1 MADLLDKIKEAE
13 QMLGN
18 EEQAIEIAKL
28 MNLRNFEAILTLVL
42 FGIKKTFA
50 TTILAMVV
58 IIVSSTHICMPMM
71 KLTHKL

>member
-28 MNLRNFEAILTLVL
+28 MNLRNFDEE
-42 FGIKKTFA
+42 
-50 TTILAMVV
+50 
-58 IIVSSTHICMPMM
+58 
-71 KLTHKL
+71 KLTASSPFSSDSNPSFIWNKKETKVDFN

>member
-28 MNLRNFEAILTLVL
+28 MNLRNFDEE
-42 FGIKKTFA
+42 
-50 TTILAMVV
+50 
-58 IIVSSTHICMPMM
+58 
-71 KLTHKL
+71 KLTGSSPFSSRF

>member
-28 MNLRNFEAILTLVL
+28 MNLRNFLTY
-42 FGIKKTFA
+42 T
-50 TTILAMVV
+50 
-58 IIVSSTHICMPMM
+58 
-71 KLTHKL
+71 